1 MKTKKLFILVLAVAM
16 LFAGF
21 ASVAFAAEITAL
33 TESNIAVWPTF
44 EGEMFYGQKL
54 NEGNLQIVGG
64 VVTLDGTA
72 DGTVVEGHF
81 EFTDPEYR
89 PTQITGNY
97 ASITF
102 IPDDTDSY
110 AGFTVSENE
119 NAVYAVSKTNPVL
132 QDPENDPPVA
142 KQIAAGKRVML
153 ATLSGGTLMNP
164 YTKEVI
170 AEGKWAWTTAS
181 RTKVVNESG
190 YFQAVSSVG
199 VGELK
204 NYYNNINMYVYVR
217 IEGDTA
223 EEKMLT
229 TVVEEPTITT
239 TKFTVG
245 DAWSAVSF
253 TGGKVVDLNGI
264 EVDGEFKITNMG
276 TMQHDGNDNAQFMF
290 IPSDDYYST
299 VSFAIPIVVD
309 ACPISF
315 GPDQKGTSIDD
326 PYIFEV
332 APHADMGDV
341 SYELKYNHLNWPG
354 TGSAFFYNENTTA
367 VNGQVYE
374 YRVVNY
380 NNSNYTGNIAYV
392 KLVFT
397 TTEIT
402 PTIVRASGGGF
413 KVDCAGHS
421 VPGTFTVYCN
431 GEEIATVSRKESYV
445 FQCEVFTD
453 EGGTF
458 NIVAKYNPT
467 ENDYFVCND
476 AEVTYVVPAMH
487 SVTNAGS
494 ADNST
499 YGISMKVL
507 GSSSFTARAG
517 QTVELRAT
525 LDSFVCWTFKDA
537 DGNEVT
543 LEGVDLNAK
552 QNTFIMPDYDLFV
565 SYKIQEDIDR
575 EEAIANCDHLCHSD
589 NEFIQLFWNIL
600 NMFFRLLNVQQY
612 CDCGELHYSAP
623 LFPIA

>member
-1 MKTKKLFILVLAVAM
+1 MKTKKLLSLLLALVMTLSVVSAFSV
-16 LFAGF
+16 
-21 ASVAFAAEITAL
+21 VAFADTITL
-33 TESNIAVWPTF
+33 TVDNIAVWPTF

-72 DGTVVEGHF
+72 DGTVVAGHF
-81 EFTDPEYR
+81 EFTDPEYC

-102 IPDDTDSY
+102 IPDDTTSY
-110 AGFTVSENE
+110 VGFSVSENE
-119 NAVYAVSKTNPVL
+119 NAVYAISKATPVL
-132 QDPENDPPVA
+132 QDPENDPIVATPVV
-142 KQIAAGKRVML
+142 AGKRVMTS
-153 ATLSGGTLMNP
+153 TLSGGALVNP

-170 AEGKWAWTTAS
+170 AGTKWAWAASS
-181 RTKVVNESG
+181 RTKVVNESA
-190 YFQAVSSVG
+190 YYQAGTSLG
-199 VGELK
+199 TQK
-204 NYYNNINMYVYVR
+204 DYYNTITMYVYVR
-217 IEGDTA
+217 VTGDTD

-229 TVVEEPTITT
+229 TVAEEPTITT
-239 TKFTVG
+239 TEFMVG
-245 DAWSAVSF
+245 DAWSSVAF

-264 EVDGEFKITNMG
+264 EVEGEFAIANTG
-276 TMQHDGNDNAQFMF
+276 TMQTAGNVNCQFVF
-290 IPSDDYYST
+290 TPSNDYYST

-315 GPDQKGTSIDD
+315 GPDHKGTSIDD

-332 APHADMGDV
+332 APFADMGEVRDILK
-341 SYELKYNHLNWPG
+341 SYHLNWPG
-354 TGSAFFYNENTTA
+354 TGSVQIEDYNGKAEH
-367 VNGQVYE
+367 GRIYE
-374 YRVVNY
+374 YQVHNH

-392 KLVFT
+392 KLVFA

-402 PTIVRASGGGF
+402 PSIVRAGSNKF

-431 GEEIATVSRKESYV
+431 GEEIATVSRQDGYV
-445 FQCEVFTD
+445 FDCEVYTD

-476 AEVTYVVPAMH
+476 AEVTYIVPAMH
-487 SVTNAGS
+487 SVTNARS
-494 ADNST
+494 SDNSI

-543 LEGVDLNAK
+543 LDGVDLNAK

-575 EEAIANCDHLCHSD
+575 EEAIANCDHFCHSD
-589 NEFIQLFWNIL
+589 NEIVQIFWNIIR
-600 NMFFRLLNVQQY
+600 FFMRLFGTEQY
-612 CDCGELHYSAP
+612 CECGAAHYSS
-623 LFPIA
+623 PIFG